1 MLNKITRHG
10 VTGVH
15 LNSFRISIAKE
26 INISTCVTFK
36 YPENALSNMKFYTTG
51 KVAEMLGV
59 HKMTVIRWIRSG
71 KIKALRIGKVYRI
84 PESEL
89 KRILGEFWEEV
100 KE

>member
-1 MLNKITRHG
+1 MLNKITRHE
-10 VTGVH
+10 VTRVH
-15 LNSFRISIAKE
+15 LNNFRISIAKE
-26 INISTCVTFK
+26 INTSTFVTFK
-36 YPENALSNMKFYTTG
+36 YLNDTLSNMKFYTTG